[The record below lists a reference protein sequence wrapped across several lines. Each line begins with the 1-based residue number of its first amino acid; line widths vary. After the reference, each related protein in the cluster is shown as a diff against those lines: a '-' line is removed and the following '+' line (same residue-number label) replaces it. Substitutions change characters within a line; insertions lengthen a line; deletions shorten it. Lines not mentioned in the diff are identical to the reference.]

1 MENTQSLQYIK
12 QAFELKNQKYYK
24 PAIEMLYKAL
34 ELENDNIEILYQIG
48 ELYFLMN
55 NYTRALQYLEKVQ
68 SINPTHIDSLK
79 LTRTI
84 KERQNELD
92 KVLDISE
99 KLFNDNPNSE
109 NLKELVKIL
118 VKLKLFEE
126 LDKYKDSEYFNIDVQ
141 IECANAFYNNGETEK
156 AKNILTNCSSEDE
169 RVLLLKGKI
178 KFDEKDLDAAE
189 KYFQKLVKTLKILK
203 F

>member
-1 MENTQSLQYIK
+1 MIT
-12 QAFELKNQKYYK
+12 
-24 PAIEMLYKAL
+24 
-34 ELENDNIEILYQIG
+34 
-48 ELYFLMN
+48 
-55 NYTRALQYLEKVQ
+55 
-68 SINPTHIDSLK
+68 
-79 LTRTI
+79 
-84 KERQNELD
+84 
-92 KVLDISE
+92 
-99 KLFNDNPNSE
+99 PNSE

-178 KFDEKDLDAAE
+178 KFDEKRFGCCRRNIF
-189 KYFQKLVKTLKILK
+189 KNW
-203 F
+203 

>member
-118 VKLKLFEE
+118 VKLKLFG
-126 LDKYKDSEYFNIDVQ
+126 SF
-141 IECANAFYNNGETEK
+141 
-156 AKNILTNCSSEDE
+156 
-169 RVLLLKGKI
+169 
-178 KFDEKDLDAAE
+178 
-189 KYFQKLVKTLKILK
+189 
-203 F
+203 